1 MGYLGVVL
9 IFLILVTIVFVTGSI
24 REKNQKKIRL
34 NWLRDSYGTQNKDQL
49 TQDEIMHISLY
60 HSKVESLKQDRFHI
74 DEITWNDLGMDDIF
88 VKMDTCL
95 SAVGEEELYHRLHS
109 PALCEDEDT
118 IHFRKLREYFDEHSN
133 DRIKIQEI
141 LHGIGIYRKTSVA
154 KIFEYVYEQEPESN
168 MQHYLMAGLMLASL
182 IMIFVLPAVGVFM
195 LIAAAIAS
203 IGTYLMKK
211 KSIDPVVVTFNYT
224 AKMLK
229 ACDKIKKSDIEVLKE
244 DIAALNDLCAPLKS
258 ILSKSIW
265 ISSGSV
271 SMDNPI
277 MLFVEYIKMFFHIDL
292 IMINRLIK
300 QLKLHVDEI
309 GRLRSILGTI
319 DAAIA
324 AGSYKRSLSVSCI
337 PEFIEEGNASLNI
350 SGCVHPLITEPV
362 PNSIETQGPVL
373 ITGSNASGKSTFLK
387 SVAISALMA
396 QTLGFVPA
404 SSYRA
409 SRFKIFTSMALND
422 SIRNGESYFIVEI
435 KSIKR
440 IIDAAE
446 GGANVFCCIDEVL
459 RGTNTIE
466 RIAASSQIL
475 KTLMREDYIVF
486 AATHDIELTRI
497 LEGKYTNYHFDE
509 DIEEDDVKFNYLL
522 KTGRAHSRNA
532 IKLLKVMDYD
542 KKLIEDA
549 EKMVDVFVKTGE
561 WESI

>member
-1 MGYLGVVL
+1 MQYMGVV
-9 IFLILVTIVFVTGSI
+9 IIVAILVIAVFATGSV
-24 REKNQKKIRL
+24 RDRKQRKIRL
-34 NWLRDSYGTQNKDQL
+34 EWLKESYGTQNSDMLSK
-49 TQDEIMHISLY
+49 DEISHISLY
-60 HSKVESLKQDRFHI
+60 HLHIASDAKERFFI
-74 DEITWNDLGMDDIF
+74 DDITWNDLGMDDIF
-88 VKMDTCL
+88 VKMDTCC
-95 SAVGEEELYHRLHS
+95 SAVGEEELYHRLHT
-109 PALCEDEDT
+109 PALSEDEDT
-118 IHFRKLREYFDEHSN
+118 IHFRDLREYFDTHDE
-133 DRIKIQEI
+133 DRIKLQEI
-141 LHGIGIYRKTSVA
+141 LHHIGIYRKTSVTR
-154 KIFEYVYEQEPESN
+154 IFEYVYELEPESN
-168 MQHYLMAGLMLASL
+168 MQHYLMAGLMLISIAL
-182 IMIFVLPAVGVFM
+182 IFVVPALGVLM
-195 LIAAAIAS
+195 LIIASIAS
-203 IGTYLMKK
+203 IGSYLMKK

-229 ACDKIKKSDIEVLKE
+229 ACESLNKSDIKVLE
-244 DIAALNDLCAPLKS
+244 DDVKTLKSCSGPLKN

-292 IMINRLIK
+292 IIINKLIK
-300 QLKLHVDEI
+300 QLKLHINEI
-309 GRLRSILGTI
+309 DKIRSILGNI

-324 AGSYKRSLSVSCI
+324 AGSYRRSLFVSCI
-337 PEFIEEGNASLNI
+337 PEFVNKESAHFEI
-350 SGCVHPLITEPV
+350 SGCVHPLIEEPV
-362 PNSIETQGPVL
+362 PNSITTDGAVL

-404 SSYRA
+404 QSYRA
-409 SRFKIFTSMALND
+409 SRFMIFTSMALTD

-446 GGANVFCCIDEVL
+446 RGAGVFCCIDEVL

-475 KTLMREDYIVF
+475 KTLLRDEYIVF

-497 LEGKYTNYHFDE
+497 LEGKYANYHFDE
-509 DIEEDDVKFNYLL
+509 EIEEDDVKFNYLL
-522 KTGRAHSRNA
+522 KEGRAHSRNA
-532 IKLLKVMDYD
+532 IKLLGVMDYD

-549 EKMVDVFVKTGE
+549 EQMVEDFTQTGE
-561 WESI
+561 WGKA